1 MILEINPKPSVSV
14 AVTVAAGINFI
25 DDVNLYKQMIGYK
38 KDWISLEEEENKKW
52 MRRIL
57 IAKNNLS
64 INHIE
69 FYKVIGKV
77 VKKGIMKNTPIK
89 LDSLYDK

>member
-1 MILEINPKPSVSV
+1 MFMRPTIEIK
-14 AVTVAAGINFI
+14 G
-25 DDVNLYKQMIGYK
+25 
-38 KDWISLEEEENKKW
+38 
-52 MRRIL
+52 
-57 IAKNNLS
+57 LS
-64 INHIE
+64 PIE

>member
-52 MRRIL
+52 MRRML
-57 IAKNNLS
+57 IAKNNLY
-64 INHIE
+64 II
-69 FYKVIGKV
+69 IQ
-77 VKKGIMKNTPIK
+77 
-89 LDSLYDK
+89 